1 MINARNELIFIYLNL
16 KAFVNFKIKSFFAS
30 IIYGHFVRKNMI
42 RKYFSDKNK
51 KIKVHLGANKDIK
64 NFLNS
69 QILGK
74 IPINIT
80 KKLPFKNQTV
90 DVIFSTH
97 VVEHIH
103 RKEIDFFISESFRV
117 LKKDGLN
124 IICTPSLKK
133 IIDIVYLHNIEK
145 KELLFKRQDKWYQ
158 DNIKTACHQINMT
171 MRNFG
176 HRFLVDD
183 EYMSWLSKKNQFSSC
198 NVVSIDNIPD
208 EDIKKYILEDKDE
221 VWDAESDI
229 YVLKKN

>member
-1 MINARNELIFIYLNL
+1 MINARNELIFIFLNV
-16 KAFVNFKIKSFFAS
+16 KAFINFKIKSLFS
-30 IIYGHFVRKNMI
+30 LIIYGHFVRKTAI
-42 RKYFSDKNK
+42 QKYFNDNNK

-97 VVEHIH
+97 VIEHIH
-103 RKEIDFFISESFRV
+103 RKELDFFISESFRV
-117 LKKDGLN
+117 LKKNGLN

-133 IIDIVYLHNIEK
+133 IIETVYLNNNEK
-145 KELLFKRQDKWYQ
+145 KNLLFKRQDKWYQ
-158 DNIKTACHQINMT
+158 DDIKTACHQINMT

-183 EYMSWLSKKNQFSSC
+183 EYMSWLSKKNQFSGC
-198 NVVSIDNIPD
+198 DVVSIDNIPD
-208 EDIKKYILEDKDE
+208 EDIKKYILEDKDK